1 MYYPD
6 QARYAQMAAA
16 ELGFEFIDL
25 DENNGYLFAISD
37 GRNRVL
43 SGAGWICSY
52 PINNAASYGISRDK
66 AHTKA
71 VLMAGGIKVIHG
83 NHFFVSPSDAA
94 LRNPGHELHDAYPF
108 AAQIG
113 YPVFC
118 KPNHGARG
126 DYAERITDEPSLRN
140 YVNRLPS
147 VYDAFLIEQVIQGD
161 EYRVV
166 LQDRRPIYYALKRPP
181 HLIGNGVDDLSQLLD
196 SINRSL
202 AGTRVSAYP
211 ASAATATGL
220 SLSYIPSLGEKI
232 LLIGRQNLSA
242 LGEIDLLETNIPG
255 PLYDI
260 AAACCTAI
268 GIRLGAVDIFDT
280 SAKRD
285 LSELVVIEV
294 NGNPTLKA
302 LEQAGRLDIIITIWK
317 DMLIELL
324 SADGQK

>member
-6 QARYAQMAAA
+6 QARYAQMAAG
-16 ELGFEFIDL
+16 ELGFEFLDL

-71 VLMAGGIKVIHG
+71 VLRASGIKVIHG
-83 NHFFVSPSDAA
+83 NHFFVSTSYSA
-94 LRNPGHELHDAYPF
+94 LRNPGHEIGDAYLF

-126 DYAERITDEPSLRN
+126 DYAERITDEPSLRG
-140 YVNRLPS
+140 YVNRLPL
-147 VYDAFLIEQVIQGD
+147 VYDAFLIEQVVQGD
-161 EYRVV
+161 EYRVM
-166 LQDRRPIYYALKRPP
+166 LQDCRPIYYALKRPP
-181 HLIGNGVDDLSQLLD
+181 HLIGNGVDDISRLLTSVNLSL
-196 SINRSL
+196 I
-202 AGTRVSAYP
+202 GTGVSSSP
-211 ASAATATGL
+211 ISAATATGL
-220 SLSYIPSLGEKI
+220 SLAYVPLLGEKI
-232 LLIGRQNLSA
+232 PLIGRQNLSA
-242 LGEIDLLETNIPG
+242 LGGIDRLETNIPE
-255 PLYDI
+255 PLYKI

-268 GIRLGAVDIFDT
+268 GIRLGAVDVFDT
-280 SAKRD
+280 SAKGD

-302 LEQAGRLDIIITIWK
+302 LEQAGRLDIIVTIWK
-317 DMLIELL
+317 EMLIELL
-324 SADGQK
+324 GS